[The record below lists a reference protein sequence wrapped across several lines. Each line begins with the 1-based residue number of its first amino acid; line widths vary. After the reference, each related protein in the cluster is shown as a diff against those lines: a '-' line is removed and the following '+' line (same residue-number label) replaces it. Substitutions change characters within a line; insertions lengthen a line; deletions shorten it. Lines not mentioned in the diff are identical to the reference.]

1 MESEKKTAKGL
12 KIEYRSEIDELLI
25 DSYDIDYLIASGS
38 KIERVDDQYFVT
50 LTVDVTHPQLP
61 ELVTV
66 DDFIVASFE
75 EDVFE
80 DHLSA
85 IKAIAA
91 DAWSKLK
98 EEVKTQAETDFAS
111 LEAEFQGQGI
121 EFERDADG
129 DIVVDFSD
137 TSIGFEK
144 GSASLPSSKETAF
157 DIEEAR
163 EIARKKIEE
172 RTRLASVVG
181 RTPDDRPFDVISD
194 GTYNDISRNLVV
206 TDVGASHA
214 GVNILNEPRTFQF
227 DKHGLFLVA
236 YDGQVVRD
244 VIAAETPK
252 HLSEVKA
259 YYSDFGIC
267 IFKDE
272 RDGYWVGTHTN
283 HLPIDREGWKKASNA
298 QWVVSIRDAD
308 KTAEELKRRLTR
320 PTSIQAVTQSSATV
334 AVAS

>member
-1 MESEKKTAKGL
+1 MESENKNPKGL
-12 KIEYRSEIDELLI
+12 KIEYRSQIDELLI
-25 DSYDIDYLIASGS
+25 ESYDIDYLRASGS
-38 KIERVDDQYFVT
+38 KIEHVDGQYYVT

-61 ELVTV
+61 ELVSS

-75 EDVFE
+75 EDAFE
-80 DHLSA
+80 DHLTA
-85 IKAIAA
+85 IKAIAI
-91 DAWSKLK
+91 DAWSKLR
-98 EEVKTQAETDFAS
+98 EEAKTQAETDFAS

-121 EFERDADG
+121 EFERDAEG

-157 DIEEAR
+157 DVEEAR
-163 EIARKKIEE
+163 KIARQKIEE
-172 RTRLASVVG
+172 RTRLASIVG

-194 GTYNDISRNLVV
+194 GTYNDISRNLVA

-236 YDGQVVRD
+236 FDGRIVRD
-244 VIAAETPK
+244 VIAAESPK

-259 YYSDFGIC
+259 YYSDYGIC
-267 IFKDE
+267 IFKDD
-272 RDGYWVGTHTN
+272 RDGYWVGVHTN
-283 HLPIDREGWKKASNA
+283 DLPGDRDGWKRASNA

-320 PTSIQAVTQSSATV
+320 PTTRQAVTQPTSNV

>member
-1 MESEKKTAKGL
+1 MENDNNTAKGL
-12 KIEYRSEIDELLI
+12 KIECRCQINDLLL
-25 DSYDIDYLIASGS
+25 DNYDIGYLKASGS
-38 KIERVDDQYFVT
+38 KIEEIDDQFFVT
-50 LTVDVTHPQLP
+50 LTVDVTHPLLP
-61 ELVTV
+61 ELVSS

-80 DHLSA
+80 EHLTD
-85 IKAIAA
+85 IKAIAT

-98 EEVKTQAETDFAS
+98 EEAKTQAETDFAS

-121 EFERDADG
+121 EFARDDG

-144 GSASLPSSKETAF
+144 GSASHPSSKETAF
-157 DIEEAR
+157 GVEEAR
-163 EIARKKIEE
+163 QIARKKIEE
-172 RTRLASVVG
+172 RTRLASIVG

-194 GTYNDISRNLVV
+194 GTYNDISRNLVA

-236 YDGQVVRD
+236 FDGRIVRD
-244 VIAAETPK
+244 VIPAETPK

-267 IFKDE
+267 ILKDD
-272 RDGYWVGTHTN
+272 RDGYWVGVHTN
-283 HLPIDREGWKKASNA
+283 HLPADREGWKKASNA

-320 PTSIQAVTQSSATV
+320 PMSRQAVTHPTDAV
-334 AVAS
+334 VVAS

>member
-1 MESEKKTAKGL
+1 MENENKTAKGL
-12 KIEYRSEIDELLI
+12 KIEYRTQIDDLLI
-25 DSYDIDYLIASGS
+25 DNYDIDYLKASGS
-38 KIERVDDQYFVT
+38 KIESVDGQYYVT
-50 LTVDVTHPQLP
+50 LTVDVTYPQLP
-61 ELVTV
+61 ELVSS

-75 EDVFE
+75 EDAFE
-80 DHLSA
+80 DRLTE
-85 IKAIAA
+85 IKAIAT
-91 DAWSKLK
+91 DAWRKLK
-98 EEVKTQAETDFAS
+98 EEVKDQAETDFAS
-111 LEAEFQGQGI
+111 LEVEFQGQGI
-121 EFERDADG
+121 EFERDSDG

-137 TSIGFEK
+137 TSIVFEK

-157 DIEEAR
+157 DVEEAR
-163 EIARKKIEE
+163 QIARKKIEE
-172 RTRLASVVG
+172 RTRLASIVG
-181 RTPDDRPFDVISD
+181 RTSDDRPFDVISD
-194 GTYNDISRNLVV
+194 GTYNDISRNLVA

-236 YDGQVVRD
+236 FDGRIIRD
-244 VIAAETPK
+244 VIPAETPK

-272 RDGYWVGTHTN
+272 RDGYWVGTHTY
-283 HLPIDREGWKKASNA
+283 HLPGDREGWKKASNA

-320 PTSIQAVTQSSATV
+320 PTFRQDDTLMSATV